1 MADETSTAHGG
12 VGDLT
17 NDGADTLPTPESL
30 LPHRHPFLFVDR
42 LTELELGV
50 RAVGQ
55 WTLTGEEYFFAGHY
69 PGRPTLPGVLM
80 VEALAQVGACLALAE
95 PRFAGKVPLFG
106 GIDKVKFRR
115 QVIPGDTLDL
125 QVTFQKMG
133 SRGGRAQ
140 GIASVGDEIAC
151 EAELMLVVVKA

>member
-1 MADETSTAHGG
+1 MAGGTSAAAEPSDDPMTAPQ
-12 VGDLT
+12 DS
-17 NDGADTLPTPESL
+17 LPTPESL

-42 LTELELGV
+42 LNELELGV

-125 QVTFQKMG
+125 EVTFQKMG

-140 GIASVGDEIAC
+140 GIASVGGEIAC